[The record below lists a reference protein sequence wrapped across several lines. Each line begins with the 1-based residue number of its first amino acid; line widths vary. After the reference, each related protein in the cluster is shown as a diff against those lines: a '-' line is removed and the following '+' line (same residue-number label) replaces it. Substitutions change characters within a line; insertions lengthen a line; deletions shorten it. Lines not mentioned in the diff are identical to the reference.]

1 MLRRLGLKGCYHC
14 KSSNQNGLKKVL
26 LAATVGG
33 LVAGFALP
41 VPSAEAAAM
50 APLTCKEAAKL
61 KFPADHKARHA
72 AWVQGGLEGTKEGR
86 QSLNQQKKIETL
98 FKKGTRFRVPFS
110 FISLS
115 SMFYSN

>member
-1 MLRRLGLKGCYHC
+1 MSRRLGLKGCYHC
-14 KSSNQNGLKKVL
+14 KTSNQNGVILCKKVL

-72 AWVQGGLEGTKEGR
+72 YKHECKEAWKA
-86 QSLNQQKKIETL
+86 QKKAA
-98 FKKGTRFRVPFS
+98 KA
-110 FISLS
+110 
-115 SMFYSN
+115 

>member
-1 MLRRLGLKGCYHC
+1 M
-14 KSSNQNGLKKVL
+14 LKKVL

-33 LVAGFALP
+33 LVACFAVP

-72 AWVQGGLEGTKEGR
+72 YKHECKEAWKA
-86 QSLNQQKKIETL
+86 QKKAA
-98 FKKGTRFRVPFS
+98 KA
-110 FISLS
+110 
-115 SMFYSN
+115 

>member
-1 MLRRLGLKGCYHC
+1 M
-14 KSSNQNGLKKVL
+14 
-26 LAATVGG
+26 ATTTVGG

-72 AWVQGGLEGTKEGR
+72 YKHECKEAWKA
-86 QSLNQQKKIETL
+86 QKKAA
-98 FKKGTRFRVPFS
+98 KA
-110 FISLS
+110 
-115 SMFYSN
+115 

>member
-1 MLRRLGLKGCYHC
+1 M
-14 KSSNQNGLKKVL
+14 LKKAL

-72 AWVQGGLEGTKEGR
+72 YKHECKEAWKA
-86 QSLNQQKKIETL
+86 QKKAA
-98 FKKGTRFRVPFS
+98 KA
-110 FISLS
+110 
-115 SMFYSN
+115 